1 MGEAPNPLQLA
12 TLGGALLWPLAAG
25 VAVVV
30 WSKARAAARA
40 KQVATMEGKL
50 KELYRTVESKPA
62 PSRLMLVVDALEEG
76 DELAAGG
83 TNAGA
88 RKGTTAGS

>member
-12 TLGGALLWPLAAG
+12 TLGAALLWPLAAG

-30 WSKARAAARA
+30 WSKIRAAARA
-40 KQVATMEGKL
+40 KQLSAMDGKL

-62 PSRLMLVVDALEEG
+62 PSRLMMVVDALEEG

-83 TNAGA
+83 ANAAA
-88 RKGTTAGS
+88 RKGTTARP